1 MKPYIGPPL
10 AGLLLILHVGN
21 ANAQHVDHYSTEGL
35 KAQGMALRSKLDAAT
50 GRYLQVLDKYPNH
63 LSMLILREKDGQAE
77 LHEKTAD
84 VIFVVEG
91 NAELW
96 TGGEM
101 KDAKQTEEGE
111 RRGSGLAGG
120 TATTLRKGDIVH
132 IPANVPHQV
141 RIATGGTVTYF
152 VLKVREEK

>member
-1 MKPYIGPPL
+1 MKPYIGPPV
-10 AGLLLILHVGN
+10 AGLLLMLYVGN
-21 ANAQHVDHYSTEGL
+21 VNAQKVDHYSTEGL

-50 GRYLQVLDKYPNH
+50 GSYQQVLEKYPNH

-84 VIFVVEG
+84 VIFAVDG
-91 NAELW
+91 TAELW

-120 TATTLRKGDIVH
+120 TVTTVRKGDIVH

-141 RIATGGTVTYF
+141 RIATGGAFTYI